1 MRIAVIGAGPAGLYF
16 SYLIKRRRPDIDISV
31 FEQNPADATF
41 GFGVVFSD
49 RALEFLRGDDPETYD
64 LVTPRMENWTDM
76 QLDIDGTMIRI
87 DGIGFSAIGRLDLLR
102 LLQQQARSAGVELL
116 FETKIDETADLDAFD
131 LVVAADG
138 AGSMIRTARQ
148 DAFATGVETLSNK
161 FVWYG
166 TDKPFETLTQTFRR
180 NNDGVFN
187 AHHYRYTPGMS
198 TFIVETDAASWDRAG
213 FAAMDEE
220 ATRAYCEAVFADTLE
235 DHGLISNKSVWRDY
249 LKISNE
255 IWSAGNTVLV
265 GDALRTA
272 HFSIGSGTRLAM
284 EDAIAL
290 DRALERALKNNEGDI
305 PAALADY
312 QATRRPVV
320 DKLVAAADASA
331 LWYERFGEH
340 MALDP
345 WDMAWSY
352 IQRSGR
358 ISAERLAKIS
368 PVFVARY
375 EAARGR

>member
-16 SYLIKRRRPDIDISV
+16 SYLIKRRRPGIDISV
-31 FEQNPADATF
+31 YEQNPADATF

-49 RALEFLRGDDPETYD
+49 RALDFLRGDDPGTYD
-64 LVTPRMENWTDM
+64 LITPRMEAWTNM
-76 QLDIDGTMIRI
+76 QLDIEGTTIRI
-87 DGIGFSAIGRLDLLR
+87 DGIGFSAIGRLELLQI
-102 LLQQQARSAGVELL
+102 LQQQARTAGVELL
-116 FETKIDETADLDAFD
+116 FKHQINTLRDLGAFD
-131 LVVAADG
+131 LIVAADG
-138 AGSMIRTARQ
+138 AGSMIRTAQQ
-148 DAFATGVETLSNK
+148 DVFATSIKALSNK

-180 NNDGVFN
+180 DNDGVFN
-187 AHHYRYTPGMS
+187 AHHYRYTPDMS

-220 ATRAYCEAVFADTLE
+220 TTRARCEAVFADTLCG
-235 DHGLISNKSVWRDY
+235 HGLISNKSVWRDY
-249 LKISNE
+249 LKVSNE
-255 IWSAGNTVLV
+255 RWSAGNIVLV

-284 EDAIAL
+284 GDAISL
-290 DRALERALKNNEGDI
+290 DRALEKADGDI
-305 PAALADY
+305 PAALANY
-312 QATRRPVV
+312 ETTRRPVV

-340 MALDP
+340 MELDP

-358 ISAERLAKIS
+358 ISVERLARIS
-368 PVFVARY
+368 PDFVERY
-375 EAARGR
+375 QAARGE